1 LLIPTEK
8 KAMLVRNSFLGLSM
22 LVVGL
27 AAASTT
33 SAQQLKEIRIT
44 ANEFSFKPSKIQA
57 PQGEVK
63 IVVTNRGKFP
73 HSLAIVGREEK
84 ISYLD
89 SGETKSL
96 TIRFDKAGELVFYC
110 SQPGHRG
117 KGMEGK
123 LTVK

>member
-1 LLIPTEK
+1 MLRKRSRTLLLVLPVLLLPSLIP
-8 KAMLVRNSFLGLSM
+8 
-22 LVVGL
+22 
-27 AAASTT
+27 
-33 SAQQLKEIRIT
+33 AQQPKETRIT
-44 ANEFSFKPSKIQA
+44 ANEFSFKPPKIQI

-84 ISYLD
+84 IGYID

-96 TIRFDKAGELVFYC
+96 IIGFDKDKEVIFYC

-123 LTVK
+123 LSVGKR